1 MPCPGFQWI
10 KKLFGRDSCLLTLAH
25 LLCLSVFLVQLIKL
39 IPAYISPTMTYTVVE
54 NKPLRDM
61 EFPLDIKICVKPI
74 LDSTVLRSYGY
85 THPSFYSMGVFD
97 ELDTS
102 WLKLC
107 NCRSLSA
114 KDRLDHKT
122 ILFRNKYVGKKKYHK
137 KGTFL
142 NLFSQTSHCK

>member
-1 MPCPGFQWI
+1 M
-10 KKLFGRDSCLLTLAH
+10 AH

-85 THPSFYSMGVFD
+85 ILPGFYSIGAFD
-97 ELDTS
+97 KLDTE
-102 WLKLC
+102 WLKLITL
-107 NCRSLSA
+107 RIA
-114 KDRLDHKT
+114 RP
-122 ILFRNKYVGKKKYHK
+122 RNA
-137 KGTFL
+137 L
-142 NLFSQTSHCK
+142 

>member
-1 MPCPGFQWI
+1 MLCLGFQWI

-61 EFPLDIKICVKPI
+61 EFSLDIKICAKPI

-85 THPSFYSMGVFD
+85 THPGFYSIGVFD
-97 ELDTS
+97 KVDTG

-107 NCRSLSA
+107 NC
-114 KDRLDHKT
+114 
-122 ILFRNKYVGKKKYHK
+122 
-137 KGTFL
+137 
-142 NLFSQTSHCK
+142 